1 MIALIK
7 YFINI
12 VIGILS
18 ILIVLDTLFSYLLRE
33 GNPARR
39 VILKILDPIYMPVRK
54 FIPPL
59 AGIDFTPLIAIIIL
73 QILDAALIALLSL
86 IG

>member
-1 MIALIK
+1 MIVIIK
-7 YFINI
+7 YLINI
-12 VIGILS
+12 IVAILS
-18 ILIVLDTLFSYLLRE
+18 ILIVLDTLLSYLLRE
-33 GNPARR
+33 GNPVRR
-39 VILKILDPIYMPVRK
+39 VISKILDPIYAPIRR